1 MSFDLAGFVV
11 VVLAAYL
18 IPGPDFLIV
27 TRFSPQSRSAGRAA
41 AFGALAGLCVHML
54 VAALGLSALA
64 ANASTVFTV
73 VKLLGA
79 AYLVWLGVR
88 IILSGSSAPDAS
100 TSADGGEPDRRS
112 SVAGSI
118 SDAFRSG
125 LLTNLLNPKAVLF
138 FLSVLPQFIDRSL
151 PAAPQILVLGVIDV
165 LIGVFYWIVVIEL
178 EQRFVAHRVTATA
191 RLWWNRTCGSL
202 LIGAGALLTRA
213 NM

>member
-1 MSFDLAGFVV
+1 MSFDLVGFVL

-27 TRFSPQSRSAGRAA
+27 TRFSLQSRSDGRAA
-41 AFGALAGLCVHML
+41 ALGALSGLCVHML

-79 AYLVWLGVR
+79 AYLVWLGIG
-88 IILSGSSAPDAS
+88 IILSGPGASHAPAA
-100 TSADGGEPDRRS
+100 ADDGDGDRRR
-112 SVAGSI
+112 SVAGSTGG
-118 SDAFRSG
+118 AFRSG

-151 PAAPQILVLGVIDV
+151 PAAPQILVLGLIDIG
-165 LIGVFYWIVVIEL
+165 IGVVYWAVIVEL
-178 EQRFVAHRVTATA
+178 EQRLVAHRVNATA
-191 RLWWNRTCGSL
+191 RLWWNRICGSL
-202 LIGAGALLTRA
+202 LIGAGSLLTRA
-213 NM
+213 NV